1 MSTDL
6 TGGFILVCFA
16 IFAVFWLVAAFQTK
30 RTIESAGRPQWFW
43 LLLTAVA
50 LTVVPRLGGAHSISS
65 IVLWPQTLAVRLI
78 ADVITCL
85 GLVIALWARVVLGG
99 NWSSNVA
106 FKEQH
111 ELIER
116 GPYAY
121 VRHPIYSGTLLML
134 LGFVI
139 FRGAVTGFVLFALAV
154 VVVSLKAKKEEEL
167 LTKHFEKSYSEYKAR
182 VKALIPRFW

>member
-1 MSTDL
+1 MSQNVA
-6 TGGFILVCFA
+6 GGFILVCFA
-16 IFAVFWLVAAFQTK
+16 IFAVFWLVASFQTK
-30 RTIESAGRPQWFW
+30 RTIESAGRPQWFA
-43 LLLTAVA
+43 LLLTAVF
-50 LTVVPRLGGAHSISS
+50 LIVVMPRLGGAHPISRV
-65 IVLWPQTLAVRLI
+65 VLWPQTLAIGLI
-78 ADVITCL
+78 ADVITSL

-139 FRGAVTGFVLFALAV
+139 FRGTVTGFVLFALVV

-167 LTKHFEKSYSEYKAR
+167 LTKHFEKSYPEYKAR
-182 VKALIPRFW
+182 VKALIPRF

>member
-1 MSTDL
+1 MASDL
-6 TGGFILVCFA
+6 TGRFLLTCLAAFIL
-16 IFAVFWLVAAFQTK
+16 FWTAKAFSTK
-30 RTIESAGRPQWFW
+30 RTVEASRSQNISTSVVIAVFVLLMVWRGRSLGPGPLLWPHNLTTGVIADVVTFLG
-43 LLLTAVA
+43 LLLT
-50 LTVVPRLGGAHSISS
+50 
-65 IVLWPQTLAVRLI
+65 
-78 ADVITCL
+78 
-85 GLVIALWARVVLGG
+85 LWARVVLGG

-139 FRGAVTGFVLFALAV
+139 FRGTVTGFVLFALAV

-167 LTKHFEKSYSEYKAR
+167 LTKHFEKSYPEYKAR

>member
-65 IVLWPQTLAVRLI
+65 IVLWPQTLAVGLI

-121 VRHPIYSGTLLML
+121 VRHPIYSGVLLMF
-134 LGFVI
+134 LGIAI
-139 FRGAVTGFVLFALAV
+139 FRGSVTGFVLLAILFV
-154 VVVSLKAKKEEEL
+154 GLWLKAGQEEKL
-167 LTKHFEKSYSEYKAR
+167 LTRHFGEAYPQYKKR
-182 VKALIPRFW
+182 VKALVPFVL